1 MFTTLVDIFRLT
13 IMIDLLITII
23 VVIKWILGTTEG
35 RMTLIKKI
43 FLYIWIG
50 SAILSVLGLLL
61 CLIYLFISRL
71 FF

>member
-1 MFTTLVDIFRLT
+1 MLTTLVDIFRLT

-61 CLIYLFISRL
+61 CLIYLLMSRL

>member
-1 MFTTLVDIFRLT
+1 MLTTLIDIFRLT

-61 CLIYLFISRL
+61 CLIYLLISRL

>member
-1 MFTTLVDIFRLT
+1 MITTLVDIFRLT
-13 IMIDLLITII
+13 IMIDLLITIMM
-23 VVIKWILGTTEG
+23 VIKWCVGTTEG

-50 SAILSVLGLLL
+50 SAILSVLGLLF
-61 CLIYLFISRL
+61 CLIYILIGRL

>member
-61 CLIYLFISRL
+61 CLIYLLMSRL

>member
-1 MFTTLVDIFRLT
+1 MITTLVDIFRLT
-13 IMIDLLITII
+13 IKIDLLITIM

-61 CLIYLFISRL
+61 CLIYLLISRL

>member
-1 MFTTLVDIFRLT
+1 MLTTLVDIFRLT
-13 IMIDLLITII
+13 LMVDLFITII
-23 VVIKWILGTTEG
+23 TLIKWCVSATEG

-61 CLIYLFISRL
+61 CLIYILIGRL

>member
-1 MFTTLVDIFRLT
+1 MLTTLVDIFRLT

-35 RMTLIKKI
+35 DMTLIKKI

-50 SAILSVLGLLL
+50 SAILSVFGLLF
-61 CLIYLFISRL
+61 CLIYILIGRL

>member
-1 MFTTLVDIFRLT
+1 MLTTLINIFRLT

-61 CLIYLFISRL
+61 CLIYLLISRL

>member
-1 MFTTLVDIFRLT
+1 MLTTLIDIFRLT

-61 CLIYLFISRL
+61 CLIYLLMSRL

>member
-1 MFTTLVDIFRLT
+1 MLTTLVDIFRLT

-35 RMTLIKKI
+35 RMSLIKKI

-61 CLIYLFISRL
+61 CLIYLLISRL